1 MNKKIKS
8 SKILNIISL
17 VLLLICFAFFLIF
30 IIDSLIISKN
40 SNNSQGLGFVIIFV
54 IFIVYGSI
62 INGIS
67 FILSIISYCLICKL
81 EYSKKKLYLAY
92 TISIPC
98 LELIE
103 IGLFYLLSLF
113 IK

>member
-1 MNKKIKS
+1 MVKNDNIKKQITELIYNK
-8 SKILNIISL
+8 
-17 VLLLICFAFFLIF
+17 
-30 IIDSLIISKN
+30 
-40 SNNSQGLGFVIIFV
+40 NNDNAQGLGFVIIFIV
-54 IFIVYGSI
+54 FIIYGSI

-98 LELIE
+98 LELVE

-113 IK
+113 IKWFNYIIFVI

>member
-8 SKILNIISL
+8 AKILNIISL
-17 VLLLICFAFFLIF
+17 ILLLICFILYIVFFIDLLI
-30 IIDSLIISKN
+30 
-40 SNNSQGLGFVIIFV
+40 NNNAQGLGFVIIFIV
-54 IFIVYGSI
+54 FIIYGSI

-98 LELIE
+98 LELVE

>member
-8 SKILNIISL
+8 AKILNIISL
-17 VLLLICFAFFLIF
+17 ILLLICFILYIVFFIDLLINN
-30 IIDSLIISKN
+30 KN
-40 SNNSQGLGFVIIFV
+40 NDNAQGLGFVIIFIV
-54 IFIVYGSI
+54 FIIYGSI

-67 FILSIISYCLICKL
+67 FILSIISYCLIRKL

-98 LELIE
+98 LELVE